1 MHRHE
6 SDPWSANQ
14 VAYIYMDVYSA
25 HTKIWSHLHTHIH
38 RCTQQAHT
46 HTHARMHN
54 TTRVHTCSHTHTCT
68 KDNCTAVSWCHSHI
82 ILFMWQTE
90 ERSSKIILTELSS
103 YNIID
108 TFQKIYGVSIHPKYG
123 GWFALRGVIIFK
135 NVQQPELPFRAPEDC
150 VPSREDRIKLLE
162 SFNYHWQDGTYR
174 DIVPAQEKYS
184 EEQKKYFETL
194 PKDRGDIVKQIK
206 SQFLQ
211 WVDSLG
217 AHTVLLCVGRDVPLV
232 DVVIDFM
239 PYDAWGK
246 GHTCV

>member
-1 MHRHE
+1 
-6 SDPWSANQ
+6 
-14 VAYIYMDVYSA
+14 
-25 HTKIWSHLHTHIH
+25 
-38 RCTQQAHT
+38 
-46 HTHARMHN
+46 
-54 TTRVHTCSHTHTCT
+54 
-68 KDNCTAVSWCHSHI
+68 
-82 ILFMWQTE
+82 MWQTE
-90 ERSSKIILTELSS
+90 ERSSKIILTELCMLLKFDPSVLPCDFSLLSS

-108 TFQKIYGVSIHPKYG
+108 TFQKIYGVSVHPKYG

-211 WVDSLG
+211 
-217 AHTVLLCVGRDVPLV
+217 
-232 DVVIDFM
+232 
-239 PYDAWGK
+239 
-246 GHTCV
+246 